1 MFIIN
6 IISDYISWYFKTIH
20 SIFVLYHRVGTTI
33 NYEFLSKKDLN
44 EYSIL

>member
-6 IISDYISWYFKTIH
+6 IISDYICRYFKTIH
-20 SIFVLYHRVGTTI
+20 SIFVYTIRVGTTI